1 MMTEIRKV
9 LQAHING
16 VEEQQSITW
25 CITHH
30 SSGRGPSPI
39 GDACHYSALY
49 QATLSK
55 GANVAA
61 CEFSDGGPAH
71 KWWVDLDA

>member
-1 MMTEIRKV
+1 MPETRKV
-9 LQAHING
+9 LQAHIDG
-16 VEEQQSITW
+16 VEQQQPIPW

-39 GDACHYSALY
+39 GEVCHYSALY

-55 GANVAA
+55 GADVAA
-61 CEFSDGGPAH
+61 CEFSDGGFGH
-71 KWWVDLDA
+71 RWWVDV